1 MTAIRV
7 KEIMQPEVV
16 TLSANDTLDLVDT
29 IMRLGRIRHMPVVS
43 GKHVVGIVS
52 QRDLFL
58 AGVSSA
64 LHFREKAEREW
75 LAKIRVGE
83 VMAQPVYTIGPE
95 DPVRDAVARMLAQR
109 IGCLPVVD
117 GGELVGLLSESD
129 CLRLLGQFLKDGDAG
144 PAG

>member
-1 MTAIRV
+1 MTTLV
-7 KEIMQPEVV
+7 QEIMQSEVV
-16 TLSANDTLDLVDT
+16 TLSAGDTLDLVDT

-43 GKHVVGIVS
+43 GKRVVGVIS

-83 VMAQPVYTIGPE
+83 VMTQPVHTTTATT
-95 DPVRDAVARMLAQR
+95 PVREAVDSMLGRR

-117 GGELVGLLSESD
+117 GDELVGLLSETD
-129 CLRLLGQFLKDGDAG
+129 CLRLLAQVLATQAAD
-144 PAG
+144 PAA

>member
-7 KEIMQPEVV
+7 KEIMQAEVV

-43 GKHVVGIVS
+43 GKRVVGIVS

-64 LHFREKAEREW
+64 LHFRESAEREW

-83 VMAQPVYTIGPE
+83 VMTQPVHTTSP
-95 DPVRDAVARMLAQR
+95 DSAVREAVDRMLAQR
-109 IGCLPVVD
+109 IGCLPVVED
-117 GGELVGLLSESD
+117 GELMGLLSESD
-129 CLRLLGQFLKDGDAG
+129 CLRLLARVLAEPSG
-144 PAG
+144 

>member
-1 MTAIRV
+1 MTTLV
-7 KEIMQPEVV
+7 QEIMQSEVV
-16 TLSANDTLDLVDT
+16 TLSAGDTLDLVDT

-43 GKHVVGIVS
+43 GKRVVGVIS

-58 AGVSSA
+58 AGISSA

-83 VMAQPVYTIGPE
+83 VMTRPVYTTTAAT
-95 DPVRDAVARMLAQR
+95 PVREAVDSMLGRR

-117 GGELVGLLSESD
+117 GDELVGLLSETD
-129 CLRLLGQFLKDGDAG
+129 CLRLLAQVLATQAAD
-144 PAG
+144 PAA

>member
-1 MTAIRV
+1 MTPTLV
-7 KEIMQPEVV
+7 KEIMQSEVV
-16 TLSANDTLDLVDT
+16 TLSADDTLDLVDT
-29 IMRLGRIRHMPVVS
+29 IMRLGRIRHMPVVA
-43 GKHVVGIVS
+43 GKRVAGVVS

-83 VMAQPVYTIGPE
+83 VMSKPVQTTTPGT
-95 DPVRDAVARMLAQR
+95 PVGEAVDLMLAKR

-117 GGELVGLLSESD
+117 GDELVGLLSETD
-129 CLRLLGQFLKDGDAG
+129 CLRLLAQVLAAQTPG

>member
-1 MTAIRV
+1 MSATCV
-7 KEIMQPEVV
+7 KEIMQPEVA

-43 GKHVVGIVS
+43 GKRVVGIVS

-64 LHFREKAEREW
+64 LHFRESAERQW

-83 VMAQPVYTIGPE
+83 VMTHPVHTTCPE
-95 DPVRDAVARMLAQR
+95 APVREAVDLMLAQR
-109 IGCLPVVD
+109 IGCLPVVAGD
-117 GGELVGLLSESD
+117 ELVGLLSESD
-129 CLRLLGQFLKDGDAG
+129 CLRLLAQVLAMERAR